1 MRMSFRCSVSGAGA
15 VVVLVATLLATGAN
29 PAAAASSPADQ
40 GVTATTITVGLPYV
54 NFAALKNLGVNL
66 DDGSF
71 PDAYTAVSN
80 YINAHGGVNGRKIE
94 MAIVEMNP
102 ALPADAANSCAQLT
116 EDDHIFVS
124 ISPVFPDCYQQTHDT
139 PVIEGSLP
147 GSLPPG
153 TPPDFSL
160 IPPDAAFD
168 TAQLAAFDRAGV
180 FKGKKVGIFYGATSD
195 APEVAAV
202 QSDLKKLHVPVVLT
216 AEDNAPATDTVA
228 SDQDTQSIE
237 LRFKNAGI
245 NLVIGVGGSGSTTW
259 PRAQNDLQST
269 YKPTYIATSES
280 SLISYVQSTKGGNP
294 YLKYVLAA
302 TSAPTF
308 YQQWKD
314 PAIQKCATA
323 VRKAY
328 PSDKISNPSNPA
340 TQVQTNDTTYVSV
353 IEACQYLGLFTKI
366 ADAAGKHLTVASFA
380 NAGYHLKNAAVPGVG
395 SVSFAPGQAYAVG
408 PVTIVHYSGQ
418 TQTLVPDSSVK

>member
-1 MRMSFRCSVSGAGA
+1 MKMGIRGPLSAAGA
-15 VVVLVATLLATGAN
+15 VVTLVATVLASGAV
-29 PAAAASSPADQ
+29 PVGASSPADQ
-40 GVTATTITVGLPYV
+40 GVTASTITVGLPYV

-71 PDAYTAVSN
+71 PDAFTAVSD
-80 YINAHGGVNGRKIE
+80 YINSHGGVNGRKIK
-94 MAIVEMNP
+94 MAMVEMNP

-116 EDDHIFVS
+116 EDDHIFVA

-139 PVIEGSLP
+139 PVIQGSLP
-147 GSLPPG
+147 GSLPAG
-153 TPPDFSL
+153 APPDFSL
-160 IPPDAAFD
+160 TPPDAAFD
-168 TAQLAAFDRAGV
+168 TAQLAAFDKAGV
-180 FKGKKVGIFYGATSD
+180 LKGKKVGIFYGATSD
-195 APEVAAV
+195 ASEVAAV
-202 QSDLKKLHVPVVLT
+202 QADLKKLHVPVVLT

-314 PAIQKCATA
+314 PAIQKCAA
-323 VRKAY
+323 IVRKAY
-328 PSDKISNPSNPA
+328 PNDTISNPTSPA
-340 TQVQTNDTTYVSV
+340 THVQTNDTTYVSV
-353 IEACQYLGLFTKI
+353 IEACQYLGLFKKI
-366 ADAAGKHLTVASFA
+366 ADAAGKNLTVASFA
-380 NAGYHLKNAAVPGVG
+380 QAGYHLKNADIPGVG

-408 PVTIVHYSGQ
+408 PVTIVHYSPQ
-418 TQTLVPDSSVK
+418 TQTLVPDPSVK